1 MGKGEGSIMKFNLT
15 RLHHT
20 MEARNLAHLGSLVC
34 LLSLLIWAPATMA
47 GSIKCWTNKEG
58 VRECGATV
66 PPEYSQQRVEIM
78 NQRGIVVEVK
88 EAAKT
93 KEQLAEEARLAKLK
107 QEELR
112 RQEEARLRDTILL
125 QSFTTERDLK
135 ISYDGKMA
143 VNRDIIDITNTGSRM
158 LNENLKNSR
167 TKAANYERAGEKPPE
182 SVLEEINSLKRQIKD
197 NDEFIARKEAELK
210 VLQRQYEADLKRFRE
225 LKGITPTEAA
235 KN

>member
-1 MGKGEGSIMKFNLT
+1 MKFNLT
-15 RLHHT
+15 RRHHT
-20 MEARNLAHLGSLVC
+20 MEARSMSRLGSLAC
-34 LLSLLIWAPATMA
+34 LLSLLFWTPATMA
-47 GSIKCWTNKEG
+47 GSIKCWTNKDG

-78 NQRGIVVEVK
+78 NERGIVVEVK

-135 ISYDGKMA
+135 ISYDGKIA
-143 VNRDIIDITNTGSRM
+143 VNRDIIDITNTGTRT
-158 LNENLKNSR
+158 LNENLNNTR

-182 SVLEEINSLKRQIKD
+182 SLLEEINSLKRQIMD
-197 NDEFIARKEAELK
+197 NDEFIARKQEEIKALE
-210 VLQRQYEADLKRFRE
+210 RQYEADLKRFRE
-225 LKGITPTEAA
+225 LKGITPQTNAA

>member
-1 MGKGEGSIMKFNLT
+1 
-15 RLHHT
+15 
-20 MEARNLAHLGSLVC
+20 MEASSLSRLGPLVC
-34 LLSLLIWAPATMA
+34 LLSLLLLPATTIA

-58 VRECGATV
+58 VRECGAVV
-66 PPEYSQQRVEIM
+66 PPEYSQQRVEVM
-78 NQRGIVVEVK
+78 NERGIVVDVK

-125 QSFTTERDLK
+125 QSYTTERDLK
-135 ISYDGKMA
+135 ISYDGKIA
-143 VNRDIIDITNTGSRM
+143 VNRDIIDITNTGSRT
-158 LNENLKNSR
+158 LNENLNNTR

-197 NDEFIARKEAELK
+197 NDEFIARKEEEINVLK
-210 VLQRQYEADLKRFRE
+210 RQYEADLKRFRE
-225 LKGITPTEAA
+225 LKGIKPTEAA